1 MVYIGW
7 YKNMKFTNKEEVH
20 NWALQALGKTVGE
33 LQALMPNK
41 KTANK
46 SIYGD
51 AWESWFGVEK
61 NNLAEADLEAVGIEL
76 KATPLKKVD
85 YGITAKERLV
95 LNKINYIT
103 EFEID
108 NINESNFYKK
118 NQVLEIGFYLY
129 EKEIKNTEFKFI
141 KAMQFKVP
149 DKDWLIIKKDW
160 DIIHKYIK
168 DGKANDLSGSLTNIL
183 EACTKAKKATDRTPQ
198 HPSLNVTEAK
208 PRAFALKNS
217 YMKALVKDYIYGD
230 MVDPNIQV
238 DYFKQDKKT
247 TVIRESIIS
256 DIKELENNSL
266 EELILSKINKY
277 KGKTISE
284 LAEIFSVDTSL
295 NPKHLPSLIVGAILN
310 IKNDLDQ
317 TEEFAKSG
325 IQLKTIRLEENNKP
339 KEHMSFPAF
348 DFENLINETWEESAL
363 FNNLEQSKFLFVVF
377 KNVDCEY
384 VLKGAKFWRMP
395 MALIDSK
402 AKDVWEKTR
411 DIIKNGVELELVK
424 WGSDWRVKNNLP
436 KASDSGSIMHVRP
449 HTVQKSYVE
458 NRFSSRLPV
467 RAKWK
472 NKPTEYS
479 DQYMT
484 KQSFWFNNEFISE
497 QVKEFWD

>member
-1 MVYIGW
+1 
-7 YKNMKFTNKEEVH
+7 MKFTNKEEVH

-198 HPSLNVTEAK
+198 HPSLNVAEAK

-238 DYFKQDKKT
+238 DYFYNSKD
-247 TVIRESIIS
+247 VRNERERIIT
-256 DIKELENNSL
+256 DYKELENQTL
-266 EELILSKINKY
+266 EEIVISKIEKY
-277 KGKTISE
+277 KEKSVTE
-284 LAEIFSVDTSL
+284 LANLFSIDT
-295 NPKHLPSLIVGAILN
+295 NPKNLLSMIINSILGIRN
-310 IKNDLDQ
+310 NPEE
-317 TEEFAKSG
+317 TEEFSKSG
-325 IQLKTIRLEENNKP
+325 IQVKTIRLEENNIP
-339 KEHMSFPAF
+339 EQHMSFPS
-348 DFENLINETWEESAL
+348 FEFEELVSTPWNESTL
-363 FNNLEQSKFLFVVF
+363 YNQLEQTKFLFVVF
-377 KNVDCEY
+377 KNINNQY
-384 VLKGAKFWRMP
+384 ILKGAKFWSMP
-395 MALIDSK
+395 VHLIENEARLVWNKTKNIIEEGVKLEKVPWGDS
-402 AKDVWEKTR
+402 
-411 DIIKNGVELELVK
+411 
-424 WGSDWRVKNNLP
+424 WRIENNLP
-436 KASDSGSIMHVRP
+436 KASDKGNIMHVRP
-449 HTVQKSYVE
+449 HTGKSSYVKSPY
-458 NRFSSRLPV
+458 SSHLPV
-467 RAKWK
+467 KARWE
-472 NKPTEYS
+472 NKPEDFS
-479 DQYMT
+479 DDYMT
-484 KQSFWFNNEFISE
+484 KQCFWIDRYFIST